1 MRHAHSPEFT
11 RFAIAEY
18 ENLLDQRDSAQEQFP
33 RLNKHMHKDM
43 TVRMSVRNG
52 QLHQEI
58 AGDSGSILV
67 ALLSEVEYVQRR
79 MHIGDYELL
88 EIKNAIRRKG

>member
-1 MRHAHSPEFT
+1 
-11 RFAIAEY
+11 
-18 ENLLDQRDSAQEQFP
+18 
-33 RLNKHMHKDM
+33 
-43 TVRMSVRNG
+43 MSVRNG